1 MSARGR
7 PRKDRDDNPG
17 ASGAKSPCGTRKK
30 SAQRNE
36 DQLGFKKTTDTKVS
50 SHSKLQESQE
60 VCSPEQQTPK
70 PTKSGE
76 KKAAL
81 RSAAR
86 RGNNIDENPSKDLQ
100 SAPEKKKKSQNV
112 ESAKT
117 PDSKVSC
124 PAKPQENQ
132 VVRPKTFSRGANSS
146 EERQAPRSAKGIENP
161 NKELLA
167 VLEKLKVKK
176 SQRSESSK
184 CVNEIQNKITEYL
197 KRHLDWGKDICVL
210 KTGSYYENL
219 KVCDI

>member
-7 PRKDRDDNPG
+7 PRKTREDNPG

-36 DQLGFKKTTDTKVS
+36 DQIGVKKTTDTKVS
-50 SHSKLQESQE
+50 SHSKLQESQK
-60 VCSPEQQTPK
+60 VCTPEQQTPK

-76 KKAAL
+76 KKAAP

-86 RGNNIDENPSKDLQ
+86 RGNNINENPSKDLQ
-100 SAPEKKKKSQNV
+100 SAPENEKKSQNV

-117 PDSKVSC
+117 PDSKESC
-124 PAKPQENQ
+124 PAKPQESQ
-132 VVRPKTFSRGANSS
+132 VVRPKKFSRGANSS
-146 EERQAPRSAKGIENP
+146 EERQAPRSAKGFENP
-161 NKELLA
+161 NKELLV

-176 SQRSESSK
+176 IQKSESSK
-184 CVNEIQNKITEYL
+184 CVNEIENKITEYL